1 MAAQALYRKW
11 RPRTFDEVVGQEH
24 VTHTLQNALL
34 SGRIRHAYL
43 FAGPRGTG
51 KTSMG
56 RLLAKAVNCLSTGDN
71 KPCNRCRICQAINE
85 GRLLDLIEI
94 DAASNRGIDEVRDIR
109 EKVGFRP
116 NEARYK
122 VYILDEAHML
132 TEPAFNA
139 LLKTLEEPPPHV
151 IFVLVTTEPHK
162 IPATI
167 LSRCQRFDFRRIP
180 LQDIIGRLKH
190 IADEEGLTVEPAALE
205 LIARSA
211 TGSMRDA
218 ESLLDQLMSYGGEEI
233 TLAQV
238 QSVLGTVPSQAVREL
253 VDQLVARDMA
263 RGLDVINRVIGD
275 GVDPRQFNRQ
285 VVEYLRELLLIK
297 VGEGSH
303 PARLT
308 PEALQEMRAQ
318 AAKLPI
324 GELIKVINLFNRASL
339 DLKGSV
345 LSQLPL
351 ELAFVEATLGEEEK
365 AAPPVARPS
374 PETVPRSPAGRKV
387 ASAPRSAPA
396 GESARSIRE
405 RAKEESRPTPTG
417 LKLTLDDINSEWARI
432 LSEIKLRNRSV
443 EALLKS
449 CQPLEVEGQEV
460 VLGFYYPFH
469 KEKIEEPKNKALVE
483 SVVSQVVK
491 SPCHI
496 RCVLSPKG
504 QRQTRPDQTRLKRP
518 GEDKEA
524 PKDKYSSIAD
534 DPLIK
539 AAVTKYGAQI
549 TDVRRQG
556 GAKRG
561 QEEKEIQAQGRTVGH
576 NAAGS
581 EISGGDA

>member
-1 MAAQALYRKW
+1 
-11 RPRTFDEVVGQEH
+11 
-24 VTHTLQNALL
+24 
-34 SGRIRHAYL
+34 
-43 FAGPRGTG
+43 
-51 KTSMG
+51 
-56 RLLAKAVNCLSTGDN
+56 
-71 KPCNRCRICQAINE
+71 
-85 GRLLDLIEI
+85 LDLIEI
-94 DAASNRGIDEVRDIR
+94 DAASNRGIDEVRGIR

-190 IADEEGLTVEPAALE
+190 IADEEGLTVEPTALE

-238 QSVLGTVPSQAVREL
+238 QSVLGTVPSQAVGEL
-253 VDQLVARDMA
+253 VNQLVARNVA
-263 RGLDVINRVIGD
+263 KGLDVINRVIGD
-275 GVDPRQFNRQ
+275 GVDPRQFNRR
-285 VVEYLRELLLIK
+285 VVEYLRQLLLIK
-297 VGEGSH
+297 VGEGSSLAH
-303 PARLT
+303 IT
-308 PEALQEMRAQ
+308 PEVLQGMKAQ
-318 AAKLPI
+318 AAKI
-324 GELIKVINLFNRASL
+324 STGELIRVIKLFNQASL
-339 DLKGSV
+339 DLKASA

-365 AAPPVARPS
+365 ATPPVARPS
-374 PETVPRSPAGRKV
+374 PETVPRPVRTV
-387 ASAPRSAPA
+387 SAPRSTPA
-396 GESARSIRE
+396 GESARFVRE
-405 RAKEESRPTPTG
+405 RAKEESRPAPTG
-417 LKLTLDDINSEWARI
+417 LRLTLDDINSEWGRI
-432 LSEIKLRNRSV
+432 LSEVKLRNRSV

-449 CQPLEVEGQEV
+449 CQPVDVEGQEV

-483 SVVSQVVK
+483 SVVSRVVK

-504 QRQTRPDQTRLKRP
+504 KRQTQPDQVHLKRP
-518 GEDKEA
+518 EKKKDVSEDEET

-539 AAVTKYGAQI
+539 AAVIKYGAQVM
-549 TDVRRQG
+549 DVQ
-556 GAKRG
+556 
-561 QEEKEIQAQGRTVGH
+561 
-576 NAAGS
+576 
-581 EISGGDA
+581 